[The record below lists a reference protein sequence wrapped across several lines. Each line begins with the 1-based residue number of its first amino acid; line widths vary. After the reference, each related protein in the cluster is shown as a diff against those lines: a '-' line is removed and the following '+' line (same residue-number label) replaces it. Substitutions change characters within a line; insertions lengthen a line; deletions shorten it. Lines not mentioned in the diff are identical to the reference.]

1 MDFLVEWFE
10 KVFGWLPD
18 ELFVAL
24 VSMVPLIELR
34 GGLPVAYALGM
45 SLWLAVPLCIVANL
59 VPIPFI
65 LWFITPIFTALKK
78 TKLFRPMVEKLE
90 ARAMGKSEKVE
101 KGWFWGLALF
111 VGIPL
116 PGTGAWTGA
125 LIASM
130 LNIPFKKAFPAIL
143 LGVIIATV
151 IVGLVVW
158 GLLDP
163 LLALLV

>member
-45 SLWLAVPLCIVANL
+45 SLWLAIPICIVANL
-59 VPIPFI
+59 IPVPFI
-65 LWFITPIFTALKK
+65 LWFITPLFNAMKK
-78 TKLFRPMVEKLE
+78 TKLFRPLAEKLE
-90 ARAMGKSEKVE
+90 ARAMGKSDKIE
-101 KGWFWGLALF
+101 KGYFWGLALF

-125 LIASM
+125 LIASL
-130 LNIPFKKAFPAIL
+130 LNIPFKKAFPAIV
-143 LGVIIATV
+143 LGVLIATV
-151 IVGLVVW
+151 IVGLLVW

-163 LLALLV
+163 VIALFV